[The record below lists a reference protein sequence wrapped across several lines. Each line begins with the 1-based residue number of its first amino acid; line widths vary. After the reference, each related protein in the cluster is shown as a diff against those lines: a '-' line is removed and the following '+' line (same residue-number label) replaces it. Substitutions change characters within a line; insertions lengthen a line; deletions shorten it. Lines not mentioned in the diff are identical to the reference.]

1 MSTAYMYY
9 QGNRITIPVFNMGDL
24 TAKSSGLSDQNMI
37 GYMAGSPL
45 GKYGVDETPVGLP
58 GTGSVVNK
66 SLTPL
71 YPQPGASAYFTFN
84 EDVWNEYNAY
94 GTTAVQFHLKLGARD
109 GSDPTQ
115 VFYATA
121 IISDKKYLGFCL
133 YNPHVKL
140 QDGTFRK
147 EWVFIYQGGD
157 TDPLNQILALME
169 QLPDPGDKGFKPI
182 KDEPKRRTFGG
193 GSISGWQPAYY
204 TDTLTQP
211 GAPDESAASAVRS
224 GLINV
229 YELTEANLVA
239 LGRALFGTEG
249 VNGLITKLQNSFLNP
264 LDAILSLQIFP
275 CSPDVGSSEHIKLF
289 DWSSSAA
296 KLGTDTS
303 GNRLTSQYKTI
314 DFGDI
319 EVEEQW
325 NSFLDYDNTT
335 CELYL
340 PFIGAVDLP
349 VDEVMDGTVNIQ
361 YTIDFLTGMCVANVF
376 CTKSVPLSS
385 DRTAPQVV
393 QHSYMGN
400 CAVQIPLN
408 NVSYGNIIGSLMNA
422 ASSGLRGGAGGAIMS
437 VVESGLNGGFK
448 PEVSTKGTINANAGF
463 CSVLYPYITITRPIT
478 AEPDAFQE
486 VMGYTS
492 YIKSTLGDYE
502 GLCVCDEIDLTGIAG
517 ATDSELEEIRNI
529 CKSGIYV

>member
-1 MSTAYMYY
+1 MSAYMYY
-9 QGNRITIPVFNMGDL
+9 QGNRITVPIFEMGDI
-24 TAKSSGLSDQNMI
+24 TSKSSGLNVQLF
-37 GYMAGSPL
+37 GYTAGSAS
-45 GKYGVDETPVGLP
+45 GKYGINETPAGLP

-71 YPQPGASAYFTFN
+71 YPQPGASSYFTFG
-84 EDVWNEYNAY
+84 ESVLNEYNAY
-94 GTTAVQFHLKLGARD
+94 GTNPVDFHFSIGTRE

-115 VFYATA
+115 VYFATA
-121 IISDKKYLGFCL
+121 TISGKEYLGFCV
-133 YNPHVKL
+133 YNPNVYTWG
-140 QDGTFRK
+140 GTYES
-147 EWVFIYQGGD
+147 EWCFIYQTGSN
-157 TDPLNQILALME
+157 DPLNQIYDLLT
-169 QLPDPGDKGFKPI
+169 QLPDPGEKGFKPI

-193 GSISGWQPAYY
+193 GSFSGWQPAYY
-204 TDTLTQP
+204 TDTLSQP

-275 CSPDVGSSEHIKLF
+275 CSPDVGASEHIKLF

-335 CELYL
+335 AELYL

-349 VDEVMDGTVNIQ
+349 IDEVMNGSVNIQ

-385 DRTAPQVV
+385 DRNASQVV

-422 ASSGLRGGAGGAIMS
+422 ASSGLRAGAGGAIMS

-463 CSVLYPYITITRPIT
+463 CSVLYPYITVTRPIT

-517 ATDSELEEIRNI
+517 ATDSELDEIRNI